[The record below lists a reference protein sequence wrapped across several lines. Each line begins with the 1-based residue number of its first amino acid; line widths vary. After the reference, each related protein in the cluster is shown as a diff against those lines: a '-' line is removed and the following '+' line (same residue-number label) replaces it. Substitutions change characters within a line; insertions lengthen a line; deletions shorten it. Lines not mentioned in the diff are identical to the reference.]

1 MKWFLQIGTLLLFNL
16 YSLNADGAVITLE
29 PILKS
34 IKADAQAKEKAAQ
47 AELKALQAEAD
58 AQEKAAQAQ
67 IEGQLR
73 TQLETISAML
83 KGANAVVNGINGMTG
98 GFFAG
103 SDILQGVMEGYSG
116 ALSSVGASVQEI
128 VEEQKASSQAAIQSM
143 QVSLQKNASMISMK
157 MKQQNALLKAV
168 QSSLQPSMTLS
179 AQLKV
184 ISEALGNE
192 TNNVKY
198 IVYNTTSLKLF
209 QAALSGFETFI
220 VKAITLA
227 PTINYST
234 IEGKVL
240 FLASV
245 VTPANALLNSLNIPF
260 EVLNPYVPKD
270 QSCPT
275 SSGTDISIC
284 LVDQLI
290 ETFKKTIALSQS
302 HISVAE
308 YQNIGYLNG
317 INGAMKTMKGSVDL
331 NALIE
336 ASMTNAKSLLHYME
350 NLQHQADIWKKQ
362 LKEVQNSNSRD
373 TVKTKIL
380 VR

>member
-16 YSLNADGAVITLE
+16 CSLNADGAVITLE
-29 PILKS
+29 PVLKA

-103 SDILQGVMEGYSG
+103 SDALQAVMEGYSG
-116 ALSSVGASVQEI
+116 ALSSVGASVNEI
-128 VEEQKASSQAAIQSM
+128 VEQQKANNQVAIQSM
-143 QVSLQKNASMISMK
+143 QASLQKSASMINMK
-157 MKQQNALLKAV
+157 MKQQNALLKAL
-168 QSSLQPSMTLS
+168 QSSFQPGMELK
-179 AQLKV
+179 AQLKMV
-184 ISEALGNE
+184 SEALGNE
-192 TNNVKY
+192 DNNLKY
-198 IVYNTTSLKLF
+198 IIYNTTSMKIFQPALK
-209 QAALSGFETFI
+209 GFEIFI
-220 VKAITLA
+220 TKAIKLA
-227 PTINYST
+227 PTINYSS
-234 IEGKVL
+234 ISGKIL
-240 FLASV
+240 FLSSIT
-245 VTPANALLNSLNIPF
+245 TPANALLNTLNTPF
-260 EVLNPYVPKD
+260 AVLNPYVPQE

-275 SSGTDISIC
+275 SNGTDISVC

-290 ETFKKTIALSQS
+290 EAFKKTIALSQS
-302 HISVAE
+302 HISEAE
-308 YQNIGYLNG
+308 YQNIGYLNS

-336 ASMTNAKSLLHYME
+336 ASMANAKTLLSYMQ

-362 LKEVQNSNSRD
+362 LQEVKVSNSRN

>member
-1 MKWFLQIGTLLLFNL
+1 MKWFLQIGMFLFFNL
-16 YSLNADGAVITLE
+16 CSLNADGAIITLE
-29 PILKS
+29 PVLKA
-34 IKADAQAKEKAAQ
+34 IQADAQAKEQAAQ
-47 AELKALQAEAD
+47 AELKAIQTEAN

-73 TQLETISAML
+73 TQLETISTML
-83 KGANAVVNGINGMTG
+83 KGANAAVNGINAITG

-143 QVSLQKNASMISMK
+143 QVSLQKNAQMISMK

-209 QAALSGFETFI
+209 QVALSGFETFI
-220 VKAITLA
+220 TKAITLA

-234 IEGKVL
+234 IEGKAL

-245 VTPANALLNSLNIPF
+245 VTPANALLNSLNI
-260 EVLNPYVPKD
+260 L
-270 QSCPT
+270 
-275 SSGTDISIC
+275 
-284 LVDQLI
+284 
-290 ETFKKTIALSQS
+290 
-302 HISVAE
+302 
-308 YQNIGYLNG
+308 
-317 INGAMKTMKGSVDL
+317 
-331 NALIE
+331 
-336 ASMTNAKSLLHYME
+336 
-350 NLQHQADIWKKQ
+350 
-362 LKEVQNSNSRD
+362 R
-373 TVKTKIL
+373 
-380 VR
+380 